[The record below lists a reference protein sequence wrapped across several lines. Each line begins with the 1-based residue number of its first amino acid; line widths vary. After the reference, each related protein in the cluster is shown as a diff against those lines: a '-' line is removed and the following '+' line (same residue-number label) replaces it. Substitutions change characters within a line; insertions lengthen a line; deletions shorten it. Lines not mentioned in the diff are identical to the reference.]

1 MVAYSLMRT
10 RLTIPEFY
18 VNGSLTQGNL
28 VGPGLWAEAPDIEF
42 GKEK

>member
-1 MVAYSLMRT
+1 MRT
-10 RLTIPEFY
+10 RLTIPEVY

-28 VGPGLWAEAPDIEF
+28 VGPGPRAGTPDIDF